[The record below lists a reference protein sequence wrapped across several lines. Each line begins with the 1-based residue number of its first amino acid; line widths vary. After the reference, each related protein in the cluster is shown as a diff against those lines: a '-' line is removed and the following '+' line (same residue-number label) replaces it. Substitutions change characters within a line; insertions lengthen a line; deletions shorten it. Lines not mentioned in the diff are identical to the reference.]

1 MAEAS
6 NIGSKSSRWSLQ
18 GLTALVTGGS
28 KGIGYAIVEELAGL
42 GARVHT
48 CSRNEAQLNESLH
61 EWSAKG
67 YHVTGSVCDMAS
79 RPQREDLIAKVSGL
93 FNGKLDIL
101 VNNVGTNFQKETTE
115 VTEEDFRFLVST
127 NLESAFHIS
136 QLAYPLLKSSEA
148 ASVVFISSIA
158 GVVSVD
164 MKGTIYSAAKGAI
177 NQLTRNLACEWAK
190 HNIRTNC
197 IAPGPIKTSLAERVL
212 NLDGEAKLVD
222 AFVSRTPLGRM
233 GEAGEV
239 SSIVAFLCM
248 PAASYITGQ
257 TICVDGGLTV
267 NAV

>member
-158 GVVSVD
+158 GVQKVNN
-164 MKGTIYSAAKGAI
+164 TRAI